1 MTKLQTRFH
10 LSRPIDDSSLPS
22 LAAAHA
28 IYGIQ
33 QLRLSPGLQEIFV
46 EYDATR
52 LNAAEVEAALT
63 GAGIPIA
70 PLRV

>member
-1 MTKLQTRFH
+1 MTKLQTRFR
-10 LSRPIDDSSLPS
+10 LSRPIDDSLLPRF
-22 LAAAHA
+22 AAAHA

-33 QLRLSPGLQEIFV
+33 QLRLSASREEVFV

-52 LNAAEVEAALT
+52 LNAAEVEAALM

-70 PLRV
+70 SLNV